1 MEDSKKYWVGF
12 NLVKGI
18 GSARLKALLDFFGDI
33 ERAWNAPADALRST
47 GLGSKQVNAVLE
59 VRASDQLDKTWEFI
73 QKRGI
78 TVINWEDGD
87 YPRYLKEI
95 YLPPPVLYMRGN
107 LLEEDDW
114 SVAVVGTRRITQ
126 YGRQVA
132 NEIAGMLAQNGVT
145 VVSGLARGVDSAAHQ
160 AALDNGG
167 RTLAVFGSGIDRIY
181 PPENRKLV
189 EHIVSHGAVLSDYPP
204 GTAPEAANFPARNR
218 IISGL
223 ARAVVVVEAGKRSG
237 ALITAAFAADQ
248 GRDVFAVPGN
258 IYAPQSIGANLL
270 IQQGA
275 SPLLDPQ
282 DVLESLN
289 LAMLG
294 EHRAAR
300 TVLPADANE
309 AKLYSILG
317 REPLHVDEI
326 HAQADLPIEKVSAT
340 LTLMELKGIIRQVGT
355 MHYVAVHEPEAEY
368 KTVEDG

>member
-1 MEDSKKYWVGF
+1 VEDSKKYWVGF

-33 ERAWNAPADALRST
+33 ERAWNAPADVLRST

-59 VRASDQLDKTWEFI
+59 VRSSDMLDRTWEFI
-73 QKRGI
+73 LKRGI

-95 YLPPPVLYMRGN
+95 ALPPPVLYMRGN

-114 SVAVVGTRRITQ
+114 SVAV
-126 YGRQVA
+126 
-132 NEIAGMLAQNGVT
+132 
-145 VVSGLARGVDSAAHQ
+145 
-160 AALDNGG
+160 
-167 RTLAVFGSGIDRIY
+167 
-181 PPENRKLV
+181 
-189 EHIVSHGAVLSDYPP
+189 
-204 GTAPEAANFPARNR
+204 
-218 IISGL
+218 ISGL

-258 IYAPQSIGANLL
+258 VYAPQSIGTNLL

-300 TVLPADANE
+300 PILPADATE

-317 REPLHVDEI
+317 HEPL
-326 HAQADLPIEKVSAT
+326 
-340 LTLMELKGIIRQVGT
+340 LK
-355 MHYVAVHEPEAEY
+355 
-368 KTVEDG
+368 